1 MKHGLSARKRRIM
14 ALQMFFGLLLA
25 IVVLGPVLWMFL
37 TSVMRP
43 VDLTAKPLRLIP
55 QTITF
60 ERFRQIFASASAS
73 DPAYVFRIAL
83 KNSFLIAVSVTILSL
98 VVGTLAAYAFAHVR
112 FRGKNALMLLILF
125 TYMLPP
131 AAMIIPLYRI
141 YNQLGWL
148 DKRWPLVILYLS
160 FIVPFIIWVM
170 QDFFGSISRS
180 FEEAAQV
187 DGATRLQT
195 LLYIFLPISFEE
207 AAQVDGATR
216 LQTLLYIFLPIA
228 RPGAIATGILAF
240 LMSWDEFFYSLI
252 FTSSLASKTMPV
264 AIAEFNGKFTID
276 YGMISVAGILG
287 SLIPVLITV
296 IFQKYIVLGM
306 TAGGVKE

>member
-1 MKHGLSARKRRIM
+1 MRQRVSFWKAPGRKR
-14 ALQMFFGLLLA
+14 AQMRLYMFLGLLLA
-25 IVVLGPVLWMFL
+25 LAVLAPVLWMFL
-37 TSVMRP
+37 TSVMRA
-43 VDLTAKPLRLIP
+43 VDLTAKPLKLIP
-55 QTITF
+55 ETITF
-60 ERFRQIFASASAS
+60 ERFGQVFQSASSS

-83 KNSFLIAVSVTILSL
+83 INSFIIAAAVTLLSL
-98 VVGTLAAYAFAHVR
+98 VVGSLSAYAFAQVR
-112 FRGKNALMLLILF
+112 FRGKGKLMLMILF

-131 AAMIIPLYRI
+131 AALIIPLYRI

-148 DKRWPLVILYLS
+148 DRKGPLVILYLS

-170 QDFFGSISRS
+170 QDFFGSISKS

-195 LLYIFLPISFEE
+195 LFYIFM
-207 AAQVDGATR
+207 
-216 LQTLLYIFLPIA
+216 PIA

-252 FTSSLASKTMPV
+252 FSSSLTSKTMPV

-287 SLIPVLITV
+287 SLIPVAITL
-296 IFQKYIVLGM
+296 IFQKYIVMGM

>member
-1 MKHGLSARKRRIM
+1 MKHTTNRNGLSAKKRRRTILYM
-14 ALQMFFGLLLA
+14 ILGFLLA
-25 IVVLGPVLWMFL
+25 VAVLAPVFWMFM

-43 VDLTAKPLRLIP
+43 VDLTAKPLKLIP
-55 QTITF
+55 DEITF
-60 ERFRQIFASASAS
+60 DRFRQVFASENSS

-83 KNSFLIAVSVTILSL
+83 QNSFIIAAAVTILSL
-98 VVGTLAAYAFAHVR
+98 IIGTISAYAFAHVR
-112 FRGKNALMLLILF
+112 FRGKNGLMLTILF

-131 AAMIIPLYRI
+131 VALIIPLYRI

-148 DKRWPLVILYLS
+148 DKKAPLVILYLS

-170 QDFFGSISRS
+170 QDFFGSITKS

-187 DGATRLQT
+187 DGATR
-195 LLYIFLPISFEE
+195 F
-207 AAQVDGATR
+207 
-216 LQTLLYIFLPIA
+216 QTLLYIFLPIA

-252 FTSSLASKTMPV
+252 FTSSLNAKTMPV

-296 IFQKYIVLGM
+296 IFQKYIVMGM

>member
-1 MKHGLSARKRRIM
+1 MKETKGLNALPLRRYGRT
-14 ALQMFFGLLLA
+14 ALYMFFGLLVAICVLA
-25 IVVLGPVLWMFL
+25 PVLWMFM
-37 TSVMRP
+37 TSIMQP
-43 VDLTAKPLRLIP
+43 VDLTAKPLKLIP
-55 QTITF
+55 ETVTF
-60 ERFRQIFASASAS
+60 DRFRQIFSSDNGS
-73 DPAYVFRIAL
+73 DPAYVFRVAL
-83 KNSFLIAVSVTILSL
+83 INSFVIAVAVTLLSL
-98 VVGTLAAYAFAHVR
+98 IVGSLSAYSFAHVR
-112 FRGKNALMLLILF
+112 FRGKNGLMLTILF

-131 AAMIIPLYRI
+131 AALIIPLYRI
-141 YNQLGWL
+141 YNQLGFL
-148 DKRWPLVILYLS
+148 DKKAPLVILYLS

-170 QDFFGSISRS
+170 QDFFGSISKS

-195 LLYIFLPISFEE
+195 LVYIF
-207 AAQVDGATR
+207 V
-216 LQTLLYIFLPIA
+216 PIA

-296 IFQKYIVLGM
+296 IFQKYIVMGM

>member
-25 IVVLGPVLWMFL
+25 VVVLGPVVWMFL

-83 KNSFLIAVSVTILSL
+83 KNSFLIAVSVTVLSL

-148 DKRWPLVILYLS
+148 DKRWPLVILYMS

-195 LLYIFLPISFEE
+195 LLYIFLPI
-207 AAQVDGATR
+207 
-216 LQTLLYIFLPIA
+216 A
-228 RPGAIATGILAF
+228 RPGAVATGILAF

>member
-1 MKHGLSARKRRIM
+1 ML
-14 ALQMFFGLLLA
+14 LYMFLGLLLA
-25 IVVLGPVLWMFL
+25 LAVLAPVLWMFL
-37 TSVMRP
+37 TSVMRA
-43 VDLTAKPLRLIP
+43 VDLTAKPLKLIP
-55 QTITF
+55 ETITF
-60 ERFRQIFASASAS
+60 ERFGQVFQSASSS

-83 KNSFLIAVSVTILSL
+83 INSFIIAAAVTLLSL
-98 VVGTLAAYAFAHVR
+98 VVGSLSAYAFAQVR
-112 FRGKNALMLLILF
+112 FRGKGKLMLMILF

-131 AAMIIPLYRI
+131 AALIIPLYRI

-148 DKRWPLVILYLS
+148 DRKGPLVILYLS

-170 QDFFGSISRS
+170 QDFFGSISKS

-195 LLYIFLPISFEE
+195 LFYIFM
-207 AAQVDGATR
+207 
-216 LQTLLYIFLPIA
+216 PIA

-252 FTSSLASKTMPV
+252 FSSSLTSKTMPV

-287 SLIPVLITV
+287 SLIPVAITL
-296 IFQKYIVLGM
+296 IFQKYIVMGM

>member
-1 MKHGLSARKRRIM
+1 MKRNSVHPRLSARKKRII
-14 ALQMFFGLLLA
+14 ALEMFLGLLLA
-25 IVVLGPVLWMFL
+25 LFVLAPVIWMFL
-37 TSVMRP
+37 TSIMRP
-43 VDLTAKPLRLIP
+43 VDLTAKPLKLIP
-55 QTITF
+55 NELF
-60 ERFRQIFASASAS
+60 FDRFRQIFQSETSS

-83 KNSFLIAVSVTILSL
+83 KNSFIIAVSVTLLSL
-98 VVGTLAAYAFAHVR
+98 CVGTLAAYAFAHLR
-112 FRGKNALMLLILF
+112 FRGKNVLMLVILF

-141 YNQLGWL
+141 YNQLGLL
-148 DKRWPLVILYLS
+148 DKRWPLVVLYLS

-170 QDFFGSISRS
+170 QDFFGSISKS

-195 LLYIFLPISFEE
+195 LFYVFM
-207 AAQVDGATR
+207 
-216 LQTLLYIFLPIA
+216 PIA

>member
-1 MKHGLSARKRRIM
+1 M
-14 ALQMFFGLLLA
+14 ALQMFLGLLLA
-25 IVVLGPVLWMFL
+25 VVVLGPVVWMFL

-83 KNSFLIAVSVTILSL
+83 KNSFLIAVSVTVLSL

-195 LLYIFLPISFEE
+195 LLYIFLPI
-207 AAQVDGATR
+207 
-216 LQTLLYIFLPIA
+216 A
-228 RPGAIATGILAF
+228 RPGAVATGILAF

>member
-1 MKHGLSARKRRIM
+1 MGKTKYRPKMSARQKRKT
-14 ALQMFFGLLLA
+14 ALYMFLGLLLA
-25 IVVLGPVLWMFL
+25 IVVLAPVVWMFL
-37 TSVMRP
+37 SSVMLP
-43 VDLTAKPLRLIP
+43 VDLTAKPLSLIP
-55 QTITF
+55 KTVTF
-60 ERFRQIFASASAS
+60 ERYAQIFQSTTTS

-83 KNSFLIAVSVTILSL
+83 KNSLIIAVSVTVLSL
-98 VVGTLAAYAFAHVR
+98 VIGTLSAYAFAHVR
-112 FRGKNALMLLILF
+112 FRGKGPLMLLILF

-131 AAMIIPLYRI
+131 AALIIPLYRI
-141 YNQLGWL
+141 YNALGWL

-160 FIVPFIIWVM
+160 FIIPFIIWVM
-170 QDFFGSISRS
+170 QDFFGSISKS

-187 DGATRLQT
+187 DGATRFQT
-195 LLYIFLPISFEE
+195 L
-207 AAQVDGATR
+207 VH
-216 LQTLLYIFLPIA
+216 IFLPIA

-252 FTSSLASKTMPV
+252 FTSSLASKTMPI
-264 AIAEFNGKFTID
+264 AIEEFNGKFTID

-296 IFQKYIVLGM
+296 VFQKYIVMGM

>member
-25 IVVLGPVLWMFL
+25 VVVLGPVIWMFL

-112 FRGKNALMLLILF
+112 FRGKSALMLLILF

-170 QDFFGSISRS
+170 QDFFGSISR
-180 FEEAAQV
+180 
-187 DGATRLQT
+187 
-195 LLYIFLPISFEE
+195 SFEE

>member
-112 FRGKNALMLLILF
+112 FRGKSALMLLILF

-170 QDFFGSISRS
+170 QDFFGSISR
-180 FEEAAQV
+180 
-187 DGATRLQT
+187 
-195 LLYIFLPISFEE
+195 SFEE

>member
-1 MKHGLSARKRRIM
+1 MKHSLSARKRRIM
-14 ALQMFFGLLLA
+14 ALQMFLGLLLA
-25 IVVLGPVLWMFL
+25 VVVLGPVIWMFL

-112 FRGKNALMLLILF
+112 FRGKSALMLLILF

-195 LLYIFLPISFEE
+195 LLYIFLPI
-207 AAQVDGATR
+207 
-216 LQTLLYIFLPIA
+216 A
-228 RPGAIATGILAF
+228 RPGAVATGILAF

>member
-1 MKHGLSARKRRIM
+1 MSVRKRRIM
-14 ALQMFFGLLLA
+14 VLQMILGLILA
-25 IVVLGPVLWMFL
+25 AAVLAPVVWMFL
-37 TSVMRP
+37 SSVMLP
-43 VDLTAKPLRLIP
+43 VDLTAKPLNLIP
-55 QTITF
+55 KRITF
-60 ERFRQIFASASAS
+60 ERYGQIFQSTTAS

-83 KNSFLIAVSVTILSL
+83 KNSFIIAAAVTILSL
-98 VVGTLAAYAFAHVR
+98 IIGTLAAYAFAHVR
-112 FRGKNALMLLILF
+112 FRGKNGLMLMILF

-131 AAMIIPLYRI
+131 VALIIPLYRI
-141 YNQLGWL
+141 YSRLGWL

-160 FIVPFIIWVM
+160 FIIPFIIWVM
-170 QDFFGSISRS
+170 QDFFGSISKS
-180 FEEAAQV
+180 YEEAAQV

-195 LLYIFLPISFEE
+195 LF
-207 AAQVDGATR
+207 
-216 LQTLLYIFLPIA
+216 YIFLPIA

-264 AIAEFNGKFTID
+264 AIEEFNGKFTID

-296 IFQKYIVLGM
+296 VFQKYIVMGM

>member
-1 MKHGLSARKRRIM
+1 MRQRVSFWKAPGRKR
-14 ALQMFFGLLLA
+14 AQMLLYMFLGLLLA
-25 IVVLGPVLWMFL
+25 LAVLAPVLWMFL
-37 TSVMRP
+37 TSVMRA
-43 VDLTAKPLRLIP
+43 VDLTAKPLKLIP
-55 QTITF
+55 ETITF
-60 ERFRQIFASASAS
+60 ERFGQVFQSASSS

-83 KNSFLIAVSVTILSL
+83 INSFIIAAAVTLLSL
-98 VVGTLAAYAFAHVR
+98 VVGSLSAYAFAQVR
-112 FRGKNALMLLILF
+112 FRGKGKLMLMILF

-131 AAMIIPLYRI
+131 AALIIPLYRI

-148 DKRWPLVILYLS
+148 DRKGPLVILYLS

-170 QDFFGSISRS
+170 QDFFGSISKS

-195 LLYIFLPISFEE
+195 LFYIFM
-207 AAQVDGATR
+207 
-216 LQTLLYIFLPIA
+216 PIA

-252 FTSSLASKTMPV
+252 FSSSLTSKTMPV

-287 SLIPVLITV
+287 SLIPVAITLI
-296 IFQKYIVLGM
+296 FHKYIVMGM

>member
-1 MKHGLSARKRRIM
+1 M
-14 ALQMFFGLLLA
+14 ALQMLLGVLLA
-25 IVVLGPVLWMFL
+25 IAVLGPVLWMFL

-43 VDLTAKPLRLIP
+43 VDLTAKPLQLIP
-55 QTITF
+55 KTITF
-60 ERFRQIFASASAS
+60 ERFRQVFSSSTTS
-73 DPAYVFRIAL
+73 DPTYVFRIAL
-83 KNSFLIAVSVTILSL
+83 KNSLIIALSVTLLSL

-148 DKRWPLVILYLS
+148 DRRAPLVILYLS

-170 QDFFGSISRS
+170 QDFFGSISR
-180 FEEAAQV
+180 
-187 DGATRLQT
+187 
-195 LLYIFLPISFEE
+195 SFEE

-252 FTSSLASKTMPV
+252 FTSSLSSKTMPV

-296 IFQKYIVLGM
+296 VFQKYIVLGM

>member
-14 ALQMFFGLLLA
+14 ALQMFFGMLLA
-25 IVVLGPVLWMFL
+25 VVVLGPVVWMFL

-83 KNSFLIAVSVTILSL
+83 KNSFLIAVSVTVLSL

-195 LLYIFLPISFEE
+195 LLYIFLPI
-207 AAQVDGATR
+207 
-216 LQTLLYIFLPIA
+216 A
-228 RPGAIATGILAF
+228 RPGAVATGILAF

>member
-1 MKHGLSARKRRIM
+1 MGKTKYRPKMSARQKRKT
-14 ALQMFFGLLLA
+14 ALYMFLGLLLA
-25 IVVLGPVLWMFL
+25 IVVLAPVVWMFL
-37 TSVMRP
+37 SSVMLP
-43 VDLTAKPLRLIP
+43 VDLTAKPLSLIP
-55 QTITF
+55 KTVSF
-60 ERFRQIFASASAS
+60 ERYAQIFQSTTTS

-83 KNSFLIAVSVTILSL
+83 KNSLIIAVSVTVLSL
-98 VVGTLAAYAFAHVR
+98 VIGTLSAYAFAHVR
-112 FRGKNALMLLILF
+112 FRGKGPLMLLILF

-131 AAMIIPLYRI
+131 AALIIPLYRI
-141 YNQLGWL
+141 YNALGWL

-160 FIVPFIIWVM
+160 FIIPFIIWVM
-170 QDFFGSISRS
+170 QDFFGSISKS

-187 DGATRLQT
+187 DGATRFQT
-195 LLYIFLPISFEE
+195 L
-207 AAQVDGATR
+207 VH
-216 LQTLLYIFLPIA
+216 IFLPIA

-252 FTSSLASKTMPV
+252 FTSSLASKTMPI
-264 AIAEFNGKFTID
+264 AIEEFNGKFTID

-296 IFQKYIVLGM
+296 VFQKYIVMGM

>member
-1 MKHGLSARKRRIM
+1 M
-14 ALQMFFGLLLA
+14 ALQMFLGLLLT
-25 IVVLGPVLWMFL
+25 IVVLGPVVWMFL

-83 KNSFLIAVSVTILSL
+83 KNSFLIAVSVTVLSL

-195 LLYIFLPISFEE
+195 LLYIFLPI
-207 AAQVDGATR
+207 
-216 LQTLLYIFLPIA
+216 A
-228 RPGAIATGILAF
+228 RPGAVATGILAF

>member
-1 MKHGLSARKRRIM
+1 MRKRADHPSLSARKKRIT
-14 ALQMFFGLLLA
+14 ALQMFLGLLLA
-25 IVVLGPVLWMFL
+25 IVVLGPVVWMFL

-43 VDLTAKPLRLIP
+43 VDLTAKPLQLIP
-55 QTITF
+55 KTVTF
-60 ERFRQIFASASAS
+60 ERFRQIISSQTTS

-83 KNSFLIAVSVTILSL
+83 KNSFIIAAAVTLLSL
-98 VVGTLAAYAFAHVR
+98 VVGTLAAYAFAQVR
-112 FRGKNALMLLILF
+112 FRGKNTLMLLILF

-131 AAMIIPLYRI
+131 VAMIIPLYRI
-141 YNQLGWL
+141 FNPLGWL
-148 DKRWPLVILYLS
+148 DKRWALVILYLS

-170 QDFFGSISRS
+170 QDFFGSISKS

-195 LLYIFLPISFEE
+195 L
-207 AAQVDGATR
+207 V
-216 LQTLLYIFLPIA
+216 YIFLPIA
-228 RPGAIATGILAF
+228 RPGAVATGILAF

-306 TAGGVKE
+306 TSGGVKE

>member
-25 IVVLGPVLWMFL
+25 VVVLGPVIWMFL

-83 KNSFLIAVSVTILSL
+83 KNSFLIAVSVTVLSL

-195 LLYIFLPISFEE
+195 LLYIFLPI
-207 AAQVDGATR
+207 
-216 LQTLLYIFLPIA
+216 A
-228 RPGAIATGILAF
+228 RPGAVATGILAF

-287 SLIPVLITV
+287 SLIPVLIAV
-296 IFQKYIVLGM
+296 IFQKYIVMGM
-306 TAGGVKE
+306 TSGGVKE

>member
-1 MKHGLSARKRRIM
+1 MKHGLSARKKRIM
-14 ALQMFFGLLLA
+14 ALQMFFGVLLA
-25 IVVLGPVLWMFL
+25 VVVLGPVIWMFL

-195 LLYIFLPISFEE
+195 LLYIFLPI
-207 AAQVDGATR
+207 
-216 LQTLLYIFLPIA
+216 A
-228 RPGAIATGILAF
+228 RPGAVATGILAF

>member
-1 MKHGLSARKRRIM
+1 MKHSLSARKRRIM
-14 ALQMFFGLLLA
+14 ALQMFLGLLLA
-25 IVVLGPVLWMFL
+25 VVVLGPVVWMFL

-112 FRGKNALMLLILF
+112 FRGKNSLMLLILF

-170 QDFFGSISRS
+170 QDFFGSISKS
-180 FEEAAQV
+180 FAINE
-187 DGATRLQT
+187 
-195 LLYIFLPISFEE
+195 YKSIISSFYFL
-207 AAQVDGATR
+207 
-216 LQTLLYIFLPIA
+216 
-228 RPGAIATGILAF
+228 
-240 LMSWDEFFYSLI
+240 
-252 FTSSLASKTMPV
+252 
-264 AIAEFNGKFTID
+264 NC
-276 YGMISVAGILG
+276 
-287 SLIPVLITV
+287 
-296 IFQKYIVLGM
+296 
-306 TAGGVKE
+306 